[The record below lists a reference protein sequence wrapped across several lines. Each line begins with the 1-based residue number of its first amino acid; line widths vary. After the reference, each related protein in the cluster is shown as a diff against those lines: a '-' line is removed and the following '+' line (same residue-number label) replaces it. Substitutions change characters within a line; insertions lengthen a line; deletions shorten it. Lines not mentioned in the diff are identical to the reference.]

1 MNNHLKTSF
10 AYLPSLHNIAMRDYL
25 AELNDNLYAILLLV
39 NIIALFFSLI
49 N

>member
-25 AELNDNLYAILLLV
+25 AELNDNLYAILLV